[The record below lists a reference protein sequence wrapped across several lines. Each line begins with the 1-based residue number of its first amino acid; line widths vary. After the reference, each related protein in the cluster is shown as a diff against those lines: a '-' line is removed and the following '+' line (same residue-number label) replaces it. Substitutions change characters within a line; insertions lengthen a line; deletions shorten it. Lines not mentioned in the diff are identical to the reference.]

1 MNKLYNYL
9 KHDHKLYNKAI
20 SNIIMQNKIHQTSKI
35 PVMDIENYTLLSI
48 ATLHE
53 QIIQLFET

>member
-9 KHDHKLYNKAI
+9 KHDHKLYNKTI
-20 SNIIMQNKIHQTSKI
+20 SNIIMQNNIHQTSKI
-35 PVMDIENYTLLSI
+35 SVIDIENYTLLSI
-48 ATLHE
+48 AIFHE